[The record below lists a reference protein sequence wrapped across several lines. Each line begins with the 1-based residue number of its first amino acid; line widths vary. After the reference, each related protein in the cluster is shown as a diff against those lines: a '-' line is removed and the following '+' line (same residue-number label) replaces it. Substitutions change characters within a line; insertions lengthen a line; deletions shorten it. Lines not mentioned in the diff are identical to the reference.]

1 MLASLT
7 RYAIVG
13 ATLTLFAVSQAAC
26 ASDTNEDPQT
36 VGETNDPIV
45 GGKISTT
52 GAWPGAAAVYKSG
65 YQACG
70 GTLVAPSWVV
80 TAAHCVTT
88 SQTNGGF
95 SKVVLGKNKLSGSG
109 GESRTVDKAFRHERY
124 SASAQD
130 NDIALIHLSQP
141 STMPVAKIVSTAQL
155 SKVTAGSNTTVVG
168 WGTMSEGAYSTS
180 DDLREV
186 DVPIIAD
193 STCKSYSGYSRITT
207 NMICAGFANG
217 GKDSCQGDSGG
228 PLFEK
233 IDNTNVQIG
242 IVSWGLGCAR
252 AGAPG
257 VYTKIGNYL
266 AWLNTN
272 TQGAVNP
279 DGAATTG
286 SGTSGGVPTTS
297 TGTDTTTTTNSSG
310 TDSSG
315 TNTNTNN
322 DCNDW
327 WSCW

>member
-26 ASDTNEDPQT
+26 ASDANQEDPQT

-45 GGKISTT
+45 GGKVSTT

-95 SKVVLGKNKLSGSG
+95 DKVVLGKNKLSGSG

-124 SASAQD
+124 SSSAQD
-130 NDIALIHLSQP
+130 NDIALIHLSSP

-168 WGTMSEGAYSTS
+168 WGTMSEGAFSTS

-186 DVPIIAD
+186 DVPIISDA
-193 STCKSYSGYSRITT
+193 TCKGYSGYSRITT
-207 NMICAGFANG
+207 NMICAGFASG

-233 IDNTNVQIG
+233 IDGANVQIG

-266 AWLNTN
+266 AWLKTN

-279 DGAATTG
+279 DAAATG
-286 SGTSGGVPTTS
+286 SVPTTS
-297 TGTDTTTTTNSSG
+297 AGIDTTTTTDEH
-310 TDSSG
+310 TDNG
-315 TNTNTNN
+315 PG
-322 DCNDW
+322 
-327 WSCW
+327 